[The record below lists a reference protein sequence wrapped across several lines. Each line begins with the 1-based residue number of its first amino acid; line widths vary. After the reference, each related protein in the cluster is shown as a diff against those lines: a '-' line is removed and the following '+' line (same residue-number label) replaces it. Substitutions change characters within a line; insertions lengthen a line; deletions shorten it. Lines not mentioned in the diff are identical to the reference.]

1 MRAIYETANK
11 ADSAAEKEMI
21 LKEYR
26 LWDVKVWLPKLI
38 IDT

>member
-11 ADSAAEKEMI
+11 ADSTAEKEAI

-26 LWDVKVWLPKLI
+26 L
-38 IDT
+38 